1 MGCKR
6 GLGVSGEKTNLLR
19 PGQKFFYDT
28 PLGGRKK
35 VGTPIRLMAKLL
47 GLRRLRANVTV
58 PFKLEFAK
66 ILSSSYFW
74 AARARRAKRAAP
86 SPK

>member
-1 MGCKR
+1 MNQDFSKILVVLGLRNSGRRGMGR
-6 GLGVSGEKTNLLR
+6 RIWELL
-19 PGQKFFYDT
+19 
-28 PLGGRKK
+28 
-35 VGTPIRLMAKLL
+35 RLMAKII

-58 PFKLEFAK
+58 TFKLEFAK